1 MEKIESNQLDNA
13 GPRRQMRPTDFAS
26 LLAGAARPAMKAQ
39 GFWHHEIAFHWPEIV
54 GAVFARH
61 SQPRRLQFPQGQR
74 TGGTLTVAA
83 TGTIALLMQ
92 HQVMPILDRINTY
105 FGYHAVAAIRF
116 QQVDAGYLN
125 RLTERPAAPQSR
137 DSGLLQPH
145 QAARPRPQ

>member
-1 MEKIESNQLDNA
+1 MGGEIMEKIESNQLDNA

-26 LLAGAARPAMKAQ
+26 LLAARPAMKAQ

-83 TGTIALLMQ
+83 TGAVALLMQ

-116 QQVDAGYLN
+116 QQVDAGYLT
-125 RLTERPAAPQSR
+125 RLTERPAPSQ
-137 DSGLLQPH
+137 
-145 QAARPRPQ
+145 QAARPLPQ